1 VVVAGQN
8 EQNWQFPSWQAIFE
22 RRRRM
27 TKDALETLG
36 FVSLGMW
43 LWYILLL
50 VLTQA
55 VAGFILFQSQ
65 F

>member
-1 VVVAGQN
+1 
-8 EQNWQFPSWQAIFE
+8 
-22 RRRRM
+22 M

-36 FVSLGMW
+36 FVSLGVW
-43 LWYILLL
+43 LWYTLLL

-55 VAGFILFQSQ
+55 VAGLILFQSQ